1 MASTDVAAARV
12 PDRAAT
18 VVTMVE
24 ATQVIVV
31 VAALGTAEP
40 AMLRKMSVAT
50 ASNVGTGLESAG
62 RRKGMRRL
70 KPHR

>member
-1 MASTDVAAARV
+1 
-12 PDRAAT
+12 
-18 VVTMVE
+18 MVE

-50 ASNVGTGLESAG
+50 AANVGTGLVSAG